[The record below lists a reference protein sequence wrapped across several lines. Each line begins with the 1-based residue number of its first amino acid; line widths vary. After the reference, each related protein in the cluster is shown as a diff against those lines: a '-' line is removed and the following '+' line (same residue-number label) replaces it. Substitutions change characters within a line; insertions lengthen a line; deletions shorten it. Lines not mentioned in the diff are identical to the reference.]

1 MLNRCQNSTSEVVAH
16 YSLNVGSG
24 DVELNVPDV
33 LKVRRVCHSPVRQQS
48 GGEGMELGGGGLL
61 RGNPQPVLP
70 LVLHIIQEVESVRR
84 REPARGNE
92 QKNKRLT
99 AIPLSTKTH
108 NQLILKICKHRMT
121 CSVRSWDTH
130 ASSSL
135 SGIASARDGYRA
147 NRFAHNDVSHGSI
160 TASAL
165 VHTHTHTLR

>member
-84 REPARGNE
+84 REPARGNK
-92 QKNKRLT
+92 QKTQTTDCDSTQHQNTQPADTQNMQAQNDMQCQVMGYSRFILPQWNRL
-99 AIPLSTKTH
+99 SQRRVQSK
-108 NQLILKICKHRMT
+108 Q
-121 CSVRSWDTH
+121 VRPQ
-130 ASSSL
+130 
-135 SGIASARDGYRA
+135 
-147 NRFAHNDVSHGSI
+147 
-160 TASAL
+160 
-165 VHTHTHTLR
+165 